1 MTASK
6 TIVTRLSLT
15 PQEHAEL
22 TRVSQEAGISISRLV
37 VSRTLKGMSVEAIAQ
52 EVQRAREVLQAAL
65 AALDGVDDMVP
76 RDGVPQ
82 EATIDSDRG

>member
-6 TIVTRLSLT
+6 TILIRLSLT
-15 PQEHAEL
+15 PREHAEI

-37 VSRTLKGMSVEAIAQ
+37 VSRTLNGMSAEAIAQ
-52 EVQRAREVLQAAL
+52 EVQRAREALQAAL
-65 AALDGVDDMVP
+65 AALDGVD
-76 RDGVPQ
+76 VPQ